1 MKVIIMGCG
10 RRGSALAAMLD
21 QEGHEVTVLDVDAAA
36 FSFLP
41 DSFGGSEIVGNGTD
55 EDSLRRA
62 GIDHADAFVST
73 TRGDNRNV
81 MAAQMAK
88 HVFNVPR
95 VITLVHD
102 PIREEIY
109 RSLGIRTVSPTRIVA
124 HSLKEVLLAEE
135 PPSDE
140 EEARPPLGGP
150 DGSGSS
156 EG

>member
-1 MKVIIMGCG
+1 MGCG

-21 QEGHEVTVLDVDAAA
+21 EEGHDVTVIDVDAAA

-62 GIDHADAFVST
+62 GIEQADAFVST

-81 MAAQMAK
+81 MAAQMAR
-88 HVFNVPR
+88 HIFNVPR
-95 VITLVHD
+95 VISLVHD

-109 RSLGIRTVSPTRIVA
+109 RSLGLRTVSPTRILA
-124 HSLKEVLLAEE
+124 RSLKEALLAEE
-135 PPSDE
+135 DVPETSVGAGESPQ
-140 EEARPPLGGP
+140 A
-150 DGSGSS
+150 GSG
-156 EG
+156 G

>member
-1 MKVIIMGCG
+1 MRVIIMGCG

-21 QEGHEVTVLDVDAAA
+21 VEGHEVTVLDVDAAA

-41 DSFGGSEIVGNGTD
+41 DDFGGTEIVGNGTD

-62 GIDHADAFVST
+62 GIEQADAFVST

-88 HVFNVPR
+88 HIFGVSR

-102 PIREEIY
+102 PIREEMY
-109 RSLGIRTVSPTRIVA
+109 GSLGLRTVSPTRIVA
-124 HSLKEVLLAEE
+124 QSLKEALLAEE
-135 PPSDE
+135 GPASAAPVEASE
-140 EEARPPLGGP
+140 EG
-150 DGSGSS
+150 
-156 EG
+156 

>member
-10 RRGSALAAMLD
+10 RRGAALAVMLD
-21 QEGHEVTVLDVDAAA
+21 EEGHDVTVLDTDAAA

-41 DSFGGSEIVGNGTD
+41 DNFGGSEIVGNGID

-62 GIDHADAFVST
+62 GIDQADAFVST

-88 HVFNVPR
+88 HIFSVPR

-102 PIREEIY
+102 PIREEMY

-135 PPSDE
+135 PPPDD
-140 EEARPPLGGP
+140 EEARAPL
-150 DGSGSS
+150 
-156 EG
+156 EGQRDPRNDEG

>member
-1 MKVIIMGCG
+1 MRVIIMGCG
-10 RRGSALAAMLD
+10 RRGAALATMLD
-21 QEGHEVTVLDVDAAA
+21 GEGHDVTVLDVDAAA

-41 DSFGGSEIVGNGTD
+41 DSFAGTEIVGNGAD

-62 GIDHADAFVST
+62 GIEQADAFVCT

-88 HVFNVPR
+88 HIFNVPR

-102 PIREEIY
+102 PIREEMY
-109 RSLGIRTVSPTRIVA
+109 RSLGLRTVSPTRIVA
-124 HSLKEVLLAEE
+124 GSLREAILADDGGEASGAAEE
-135 PPSDE
+135 
-140 EEARPPLGGP
+140 AQAG
-150 DGSGSS
+150 S

>member
-1 MKVIIMGCG
+1 MRVIIMGCG
-10 RRGSALAAMLD
+10 RRGAALATMLD
-21 QEGHEVTVLDVDAAA
+21 GEGHDVTVIDVDAAA

-41 DSFGGSEIVGNGTD
+41 DSFAGTEIVGSGTD

-62 GIDHADAFVST
+62 GIEQADVFVST

-88 HVFNVPR
+88 HIFNVAR

-102 PIREEIY
+102 PIREEMY
-109 RSLGIRTVSPTRIVA
+109 RSLGFRTVSPTRIIA
-124 HSLKEVLLAEE
+124 ESLREAILA
-135 PPSDE
+135 DDGG
-140 EEARPPLGGP
+140 EATGAAAEAQTG
-150 DGSGSS
+150 S